1 MLWLL
6 EEKLGIRLPC
16 FDTDKCHSQLVGYE
30 LLHVIVVAE
39 LHRPS
44 AKPIADVGEIAH
56 PSALLVLNDVP
67 QHSSQLGNFVSHL
80 EPPDVP
86 PFHFSLLEQRGGIIS
101 LLYIEPE
108 LGRRVL
114 LNVCGIERNVKKP
127 ASLDWHRGVAN
138 RLPDVSGVMKH
149 SPRINDICSR

>member
-6 EEKLGIRLPC
+6 EEKLGIRLPR
-16 FDTDKCHSQLVGYE
+16 FSIDEFHSQLVGYE

-67 QHSSQLGNFVSHL
+67 QHFSQRGNFVSHL
-80 EPPDVP
+80 KPPDVP
-86 PFHFSLLEQRGGIIS
+86 PFHFSLFEYRGGEIP
-101 LLYIEPE
+101 LLHVEPE
-108 LGRRVL
+108 LRGRVL
-114 LNVCGIERNVKKP
+114 LNVRGIERNVKQP
-127 ASLDWHRGVAN
+127 VSLDWHRGVAN
-138 RLPDVSGVMKH
+138 RLPDVSGVVKH
-149 SPRINDICSR
+149 SPRINDIRG